1 MSKIIY
7 TSLVKMPV
15 SFDTVEQA
23 LSYIEGIVGVPP
35 FLHTIRSEFQLVN
48 NNHINITRYFDTL
61 ESYQQWIFSKERNT
75 LDQQLIDLGFYLYT
89 KQAHNDSIT

>member
-7 TSLVKMPV
+7 TSLVKMPA

-23 LSYIEGIVGVPP
+23 LSYIEGIVSVPP
-35 FLHTIRSEFQLVN
+35 LLHTIHSEFQLVN
-48 NNHINITRYFDTL
+48 NNHINIIRYFDTL

-75 LDQQLIDLGFYLYT
+75 LDQQLMDLGFYLYT

>member
-7 TSLVKMPV
+7 TSLVKLPKT
-15 SFDTVEQA
+15 FDTVEQV

-35 FLHTIRSEFQLVN
+35 FLHTIHSEFQLIN
-48 NNHINITRYFDTL
+48 NDHINITRYFDTL

-89 KQAHNDSIT
+89 KQAHNDNIT